1 MYSVIKVHIFITIL
15 LRQQILGACHQS
27 VQLAVIISILSV
39 PLEMSESVK
48 EKTEQEMKRIL
59 DLSNTE
65 VVQPVDLSKIEVRY
79 HIK

>member
-1 MYSVIKVHIFITIL
+1 
-15 LRQQILGACHQS
+15 
-27 VQLAVIISILSV
+27 
-39 PLEMSESVK
+39 MSESVK